1 MPDCCSKVIS
11 RIVSIDAF
19 SQSVVPSY
27 FGDHGSRAYD
37 WGGNLVGS
45 YNRFANQTY
54 DNNGRVVTLSGS
66 VNDDHYQSP
75 RHSDCLSGIKGP
87 ETKQPPNFTYKWREI
102 RVQAS
107 MLR

>member
-1 MPDCCSKVIS
+1 MPDCCLKVIS

-19 SQSVVPSY
+19 PQSEVLPSY
-27 FGDHGSRAYD
+27 FGDHGSRSYD

-54 DNNGRVVTLSGS
+54 DNSGRVVTLCGS
-66 VNDDHYQSP
+66 VNEEDHYQSL

-87 ETKQPPNFTYKWREI
+87 ETKQPPNFTYK
-102 RVQAS
+102 
-107 MLR
+107 